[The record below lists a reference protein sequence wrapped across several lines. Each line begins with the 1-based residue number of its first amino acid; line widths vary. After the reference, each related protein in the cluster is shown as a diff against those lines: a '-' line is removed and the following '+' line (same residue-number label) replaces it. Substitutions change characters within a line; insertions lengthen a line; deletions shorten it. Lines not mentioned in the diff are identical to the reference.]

1 MNVAV
6 GLMDGLGLDGDWC
19 IRVIPRHLEGGYTPS
34 EGTPQVLTSGGAT
47 ESFRTHPTGMLSC
60 YCLFF

>member
-19 IRVIPRHLEGGYTPS
+19 IRVIPRQHVHMLQWF
-34 EGTPQVLTSGGAT
+34 QVADSMANN
-47 ESFRTHPTGMLSC
+47 F
-60 YCLFF
+60 Y